1 MRIHRIWYPPL
12 IGLVAAL
19 SLTACSK
26 PAPQDPRTEVPLV
39 AIATVA
45 EAGDVQR
52 SFTGVVA
59 ARYESDIGFRVGG
72 KVIQRLVD
80 IGQHVVRGQV
90 LMRLDPTD
98 LALGSAAQQNEVEAA
113 RAKSVQANAD
123 LKRLA
128 GLVEQGAVSAQ
139 QYDQAVAAQKNAS
152 AQLNAAL
159 AQEGVAKNADRYTV
173 LVSDVDGIVTNT
185 FADPGRVVIAGQTVV
200 AIARDGQRE
209 AAVDL
214 PENVRP
220 ALGTVGVAS
229 VYGVDQKSIAA
240 RLRELSSS
248 ASLQTRTY
256 AARFVLEGADNPA
269 PLGATV
275 TVRLSEDSTAG
286 QVTLPVSALY
296 DPGTGPG
303 VWLLDTK
310 TSTIGFRAVKVGT
323 VGEEE
328 AHIVAGLRPG
338 DQVVALGA
346 HLLHDGEKVRVTP
359 SNQQHMLASSDG
371 DAK

>member
-1 MRIHRIWYPPL
+1 MQVRQLWSPPF

-19 SLTACSK
+19 SLAACSK

-45 EAGDVQR
+45 SAADLQR

-59 ARYESDIGFRVGG
+59 ARFESDIGFRVAG

-80 IGQHVVRGQV
+80 SGQHVVRGQV
-90 LMRLDPTD
+90 LMRLDPVD
-98 LALGSAAQQNEVEAA
+98 LSLGSTAQQNEVEAA
-113 RAKSVQANAD
+113 RAKAVQAKAD
-123 LKRLA
+123 LNRLK
-128 GLVEQGAVSAQ
+128 GLVELGAISAQ
-139 QYDQAVAAQKNAS
+139 QYDQAIAAEKSTA

-159 AQEGVAKNADRYTV
+159 AQADVAKNADRYTV
-173 LVSDVDGIVTNT
+173 LVADVDGIVTNT
-185 FADPGRVVIAGQTVV
+185 FADPGRVVAAGQTVV
-200 AIARDGQRE
+200 AIARDGLRE

-220 ALGTVGVAS
+220 VLGTVAVAS
-229 VYGVDQKSIAA
+229 IYGVDQAPVTA
-240 RLRELSSS
+240 RLRELSS
-248 ASLQTRTY
+248 AANLQTRTY
-256 AARFVLEGADNPA
+256 AARFVLEGVDQNP

-275 TVRLSEDSTAG
+275 TVRLSNRDRTGHLS
-286 QVTLPVSALY
+286 LPVSALY

-303 VWLLDTK
+303 VWLLDAK
-310 TSTIGFRAVKVGT
+310 TSTIAFRAVKVDE

-328 AHIVAGLRPG
+328 AHISSGLQSG
-338 DQVVALGA
+338 DRVVALGA
-346 HLLHDGEKVRVTP
+346 HQLHDREKVRVA
-359 SNQQHMLASSDG
+359 SINRQGVLVSSDE

>member
-1 MRIHRIWYPPL
+1 MRVRQIWSPPL
-12 IGLVAAL
+12 IGLVVAL

-45 EAGDVQR
+45 AAADMQR

-59 ARYESDIGFRVGG
+59 ARFESDIGFRVGG
-72 KVIQRLVD
+72 KVILRLVD
-80 IGQHVVRGQV
+80 TGQHVVRGQV
-90 LMRLDPTD
+90 LMRLDPAD
-98 LALGSAAQQNEVEAA
+98 LALESTAQENEVEAA

-139 QYDQAVAAQKNAS
+139 QYDQAVAAQKSAS
-152 AQLNAAL
+152 AQLSAAS
-159 AQEGVAKNADRYTV
+159 AQEGVARNANRYTV

-185 FADPGRVVIAGQTVV
+185 FADPGRVVTAGQTVV

-220 ALGTVGVAS
+220 VLGTAAVAS
-229 VYGVDQKSIAA
+229 VYGVDQKPITA

-248 ASLQTRTY
+248 ANLQTRTY
-256 AARFVLEGADNPA
+256 AARFVLEGPDNNA

-275 TVRLSEDSTAG
+275 TVRLRDDSTAG
-286 QVTLPVSALY
+286 QLTLPVSALY
-296 DPGTGPG
+296 DSGTGPG

-310 TSTIGFRAVKVGT
+310 SSTIGFRPVKVGA
-323 VGEEE
+323 VGEED
-328 AHIVAGLRPG
+328 AHIVSGLQPG

-346 HLLHDGEKVRVTP
+346 HLLHNREKVRVAP
-359 SNQQHMLASSDG
+359 VDQQRMFASSDG